1 MKKSTVNFFSIFAE
15 GAKHYF
21 QQSGGPGQ
29 KNTPL
34 QPLKSHISYVRQENS
49 HGRLQRASVAS
60 PRLCRH
66 SVGRSTRSKIRNE
79 KIARKIKLGKMSSS
93 EALKWLNWIPLAVRR
108 LSHRYIAVENAIKGN
123 IPQHFE
129 SFKSTLRSSHGYNT
143 TNGYL
148 PRLPKP
154 KTECG
159 RRVSYFRS
167 IIFFTVLFNNLR
179 KPMSC
184 ANFKKNLTRFLM
196 DKHF

>member
-1 MKKSTVNFFSIFAE
+1 
-15 GAKHYF
+15 
-21 QQSGGPGQ
+21 
-29 KNTPL
+29 
-34 QPLKSHISYVRQENS
+34 
-49 HGRLQRASVAS
+49 
-60 PRLCRH
+60 
-66 SVGRSTRSKIRNE
+66 
-79 KIARKIKLGKMSSS
+79 MSSS

-196 DKHF
+196 DKHFQLMDKQFKANAALLIDNYLLIVFRTVRSFSSFQICDICSFNFRFSYLFIFTEDIPENHVFT